1 MSVNYAAGLSPY
13 SDKGKCGL
21 PEIFDPPEEL
31 ERKVCALADL
41 IRGSSNV
48 VFHTGAGIST
58 ASGIPD
64 FRGPN
69 GVWTMEERGL
79 SPKFDTTFENAR
91 PTKTHMALLE
101 LQRVGILKFLVSQ
114 NVDGLHVRSGFP
126 RDKLA
131 ELHGNMF
138 VEECVKCGKQYV
150 RDTIVGSMGLKPTG
164 RLCDVSKAR
173 GLRACRGK
181 LIDTILDWEDSL
193 PDRDLS
199 LADEACRKAN
209 LSVTLGTSLQIKP
222 SGNLPLLTKRKGG
235 KLVIVNLQATK
246 HDRQADLR
254 IHGYVDEVMT
264 QLMKQLSLEIP
275 EWTGP
280 AVVESSALVKPEPP
294 LKLDPE
300 APRPAKE
307 EPCSHHNGTTEEADG
322 ACPGRGPSRKE
333 NWDSL
338 KQECPGSDRGP
349 VAAKR
354 VKVESLL
361 S

>member
-199 LADEACRKAN
+199 LADEACRRSTYGGTGAGHRGPARSYLGADGCPARIGAAPAGNKPAPDEPGCSG
-209 LSVTLGTSLQIKP
+209 LSHPAG
-222 SGNLPLLTKRKGG
+222 GG
-235 KLVIVNLQATK
+235 KSASGQPGPSAES
-246 HDRQADLR
+246 RQDVAITR
-254 IHGYVDEVMT
+254 
-264 QLMKQLSLEIP
+264 QLFLTEDDGTMM
-275 EWTGP
+275 WGP
-280 AVVESSALVKPEPP
+280 LFWP
-294 LKLDPE
+294 LKGQPCGRPGPKLSILAPFLSGE
-300 APRPAKE
+300 APRRIL
-307 EPCSHHNGTTEEADG
+307 TWL
-322 ACPGRGPSRKE
+322 RKQ
-333 NWDSL
+333 L
-338 KQECPGSDRGP
+338 PITPR
-349 VAAKR
+349 
-354 VKVESLL
+354 
-361 S
+361 